1 VGVLAVALL
10 LLGHGHERGHP
21 RMGPFVVAALWLLI
35 AFAVGRGRRK
45 NVCGGTGAGR
55 GGVTGKR
62 RMGGCG
68 AAKKNKTYLGY
79 LAADNVFFVLF
90 DINESYFDFCVSTT
104 VEDS

>member
-1 VGVLAVALL
+1 
-10 LLGHGHERGHP
+10 
-21 RMGPFVVAALWLLI
+21 MGPFVVAALWLLPRKTTKP
-35 AFAVGRGRRK
+35 VGRGRRK

-79 LAADNVFFVLF
+79 LAADNVFSVLF